1 MNPARMALRRPVTW
15 IVVWLAVALA
25 GIFAF
30 NRIRKDIFPVLDLPV
45 LYVCQP
51 YGGMDPGQMEGWG
64 SRTDLNLVLQVGCP
78 ADLEVLRGGFIPAV
92 LFRTARE

>member
-30 NRIRKDIFPVLDLPV
+30 NRIRKDIFPVLNISLKFFGKII
-45 LYVCQP
+45 LYI
-51 YGGMDPGQMEGWG
+51 
-64 SRTDLNLVLQVGCP
+64 TIIIN
-78 ADLEVLRGGFIPAV
+78 I
-92 LFRTARE
+92 